1 MKSLRAYFALCA
13 AIIALFTVAA
23 AAAAAA
29 ASRIVP
35 TDGEGSGQLIFLDP
49 GHGGEDGGAISV
61 TGVQESGINLE
72 ISLRLRDLLR
82 FCGQRV
88 AMTRE
93 GDYAIYDDGCT
104 TIAQKKSSDLR
115 NRTALLNQNPGAILV
130 SIHQNQFPEA
140 QYHGAQVFSNRKDE
154 SSTLAE
160 RMQDTL
166 RAGLDPEN
174 NRQAKTAD
182 GVYLLEHIENTAI
195 LIECGFLSN
204 REEEAKLR
212 EEEYQKR
219 IAGTICAGLLEYLE
233 DRSMI

>member
-115 NRTALLNQNPGAILV
+115 NRAALLNQNPGAILI

-154 SSTLAE
+154 SSALAVL
-160 RMQDTL
+160 MQDTL

-174 NRQAKTAD
+174 NRQAKTTN

-204 REEEAKLR
+204 REEEAMLR

-219 IAGTICAGLLEYLE
+219 IADTICAGLLEYLE